1 MKYSTDFEKDLS
13 GLGYTD
19 EESVQ
24 VLGLLRATA
33 VANEYNNEYNSDELD
48 YE

>member
-1 MKYSTDFEKDLS
+1 MKYSTDFEKDLT

-19 EESVQ
+19 DEAMQ
-24 VLGLLRATA
+24 VMGLLRTTA
-33 VANEYNNEYNSDELD
+33 IAIDYNDYDMDELD

>member
-19 EESVQ
+19 DEAVQ

-33 VANEYNNEYNSDELD
+33 VVNENSNEYNSDELD